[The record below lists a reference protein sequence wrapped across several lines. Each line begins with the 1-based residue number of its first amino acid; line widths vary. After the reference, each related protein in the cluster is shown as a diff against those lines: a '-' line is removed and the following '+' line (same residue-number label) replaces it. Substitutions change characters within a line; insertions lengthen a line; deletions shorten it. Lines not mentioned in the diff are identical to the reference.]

1 MLLNILLT
9 VIFSNNFILAA
20 IQFQNFTYEKPPRKV
35 PFLIKEPF
43 GPKSNGPLRLE
54 RLDNMDG
61 QKRDVVLNL
70 EWQYESSA
78 LRNDQRGSN
87 ASIRF
92 IFETFNHD
100 GWVIFG

>member
-1 MLLNILLT
+1 MLLNTPLT
-9 VIFSNNFILAA
+9 TLFLSNFILAEED
-20 IQFQNFTYEKPPRKV
+20 NSTRKV

-54 RLDNMDG
+54 RLDNMDS

-70 EWQYESSA
+70 EWLYESSA
-78 LRNDQRGSN
+78 VQNDKRKKNQNHVSL
-87 ASIRF
+87 RF

-100 GWVIFG
+100 GWIIFG

>member
-20 IQFQNFTYEKPPRKV
+20 IQFQNFTYEDEAPRKV

-54 RLDNMDG
+54 RLDNMDR

-70 EWQYESSA
+70 EWQY
-78 LRNDQRGSN
+78 
-87 ASIRF
+87 
-92 IFETFNHD
+92 
-100 GWVIFG
+100 

>member
-1 MLLNILLT
+1 MLLNIPLATLL
-9 VIFSNNFILAA
+9 FSNFLSAEDN
-20 IQFQNFTYEKPPRKV
+20 NSTRKV

-54 RLDNMDG
+54 RIDNMYS
-61 QKRDVVLNL
+61 QKKDVVLNL

-78 LRNDQRGSN
+78 VQNDRRNKNQN
-87 ASIRF
+87 HASLRF

-100 GWVIFG
+100 GWVIFGLV

>member
-20 IQFQNFTYEKPPRKV
+20 IKYSNYTDFENLANENEAPRKV

-54 RLDNMDG
+54 RLDNMNG

-70 EWQYESSA
+70 ESGIHGPEPI
-78 LRNDQRGSN
+78 G
-87 ASIRF
+87 
-92 IFETFNHD
+92 
-100 GWVIFG
+100 

>member
-1 MLLNILLT
+1 
-9 VIFSNNFILAA
+9 LAA
-20 IQFQNFTYEKPPRKV
+20 IPPFQNFTFKDEAPRKV

-43 GPKSNGPLRLE
+43 GPKSTGPLRLE
-54 RLDNMDG
+54 RLDNMNG

>member
-1 MLLNILLT
+1 MLLNIPLATL
-9 VIFSNNFILAA
+9 FLSNFLWAEEDES
-20 IQFQNFTYEKPPRKV
+20 TRKV

-54 RLDNMDG
+54 ILDNMNS
-61 QKRDVVLNL
+61 QKMDVVLNL

-78 LRNDQRGSN
+78 VENDKRKKNQN
-87 ASIRF
+87 YASLRF

-100 GWVIFG
+100 GWVIFGLV